1 MVRIT
6 NLKDKLQE
14 LQKKHPQKKL
24 RALAITDSDLNFTF
38 TFRRAIGV
46 TTIES
51 NRYEGIIYQRITQDR
66 TQSGNPNALKIEL
79 IVDSELFDISTVRSL
94 SLIKKYEI

>member
-1 MVRIT
+1 ME
-6 NLKDKLQE
+6 LKAKLDE
-14 LQKKHPQKKL
+14 LQKKHPQTKL
-24 RALAITDSDLNFTF
+24 RALVIENTDLNFTF

-79 IVDSELFDISTVRSL
+79 IVKEEDFLLSVNRSSTL
-94 SLIKKYEI
+94 LNEYGI